1 MIRSLYIEA
10 DSWLHRLS
18 PRLKLLALMALGAA
32 LFFTDRIGLLA
43 LVAFAAATIYFR
55 LGLPVGEALTRLRP
69 VFLTIVVVA
78 VFSLVVTPFH
88 DALTAL
94 LRLTALMLFAAAV
107 TATTTIAQFID
118 EITALARPLEKAGL
132 VKADDIGL
140 AVGLVVRFVPEIL
153 NRYEAIREA
162 HRARG
167 LKIRLATSL
176 VPLIILT
183 LRDADNIAAAI
194 DARGIRRHLTR
205 MPSSEPTQ

>member
-18 PRLKLLALMALGAA
+18 PRLKLLALMALGVV
-32 LFFTDRIGLLA
+32 LFLTDRIGLLM
-43 LVAFAAATIYFR
+43 LVAFAGAAIYFR
-55 LGLPVGEALTRLRP
+55 LGLPVGEAITRLRP

-78 VFSLVVTPFH
+78 VFSLVVSPFH

-118 EITALARPLEKAGL
+118 EITLFARPLEKAGL

-140 AVGLVVRFVPEIL
+140 AVGLVVRFVPDIL

-167 LKIRLATSL
+167 LKVRLVTSL

-194 DARGIRRHLTR
+194 DARGIRRHLNR
-205 MPSSEPTQ
+205 MPSSEPMQ